1 MGGYDTVLH
10 IGPHHAAGIFSVS
23 IRFFFRHKST
33 LDRLLAGHCDAK
45 SGIISVCLVCVSA
58 FQAFLFFIF
67 KPAPIALFMFCAN
80 SHVNNNF
87 KSEQ

>member
-33 LDRLLAGHCDAK
+33 LDRLLAGHCNAK
-45 SGIISVCLVCVSA
+45 SGLINVLSCLSLTVWLKIYNC
-58 FQAFLFFIF
+58 
-67 KPAPIALFMFCAN
+67 
-80 SHVNNNF
+80 
-87 KSEQ
+87 

>member
-10 IGPHHAAGIFSVS
+10 IRPHHAAGIFSVS

-45 SGIISVCLVCVSA
+45 SGIINFLSCLS
-58 FQAFLFFIF
+58 
-67 KPAPIALFMFCAN
+67 
-80 SHVNNNF
+80 
-87 KSEQ
+87 